1 MAHIL
6 LVDDE
11 VEVVKRNVKALEA
24 DGHRVTVA
32 STTGEALSVVRGD
45 EPDAV
50 VLEAMLD
57 GSLAG
62 FDLARS
68 LAHRF
73 PTLPLVMLT
82 RVDEYISDAELARQD
97 RDGGWLPVH
106 RFLQK
111 PVMPEVL
118 AYEVDHLL
126 EAAA

>member
-11 VEVVKRNVKALEA
+11 VEVVKRNTKALLA
-24 DGHRVTVA
+24 DGHRVSVA
-32 STTGEALSVVRGD
+32 STTAAAREVIRND

-50 VLEAMLD
+50 ILEAMLD

-68 LAHRF
+68 LAHEF
-73 PTLPLVMLT
+73 PALPLVMLT
-82 RVDEYISDAELARQD
+82 RVDEYITDAELARQD
-97 RDGGWLPVH
+97 RDGGWLPVT

>member
-1 MAHIL
+1 MAHVLI
-6 LVDDE
+6 VDDE
-11 VEVVKRNVKALEA
+11 LEVVKRNAKALEA
-24 DGHRVTVA
+24 GGHRVTVA
-32 STTGEALSVVRGD
+32 STTREALEVVRRD
-45 EPDAV
+45 EPNAV

-68 LAHRF
+68 LAHRL
-73 PTLPLVMLT
+73 PALPLVMLT

-97 RDGGWLPVH
+97 RDGGWLPVD